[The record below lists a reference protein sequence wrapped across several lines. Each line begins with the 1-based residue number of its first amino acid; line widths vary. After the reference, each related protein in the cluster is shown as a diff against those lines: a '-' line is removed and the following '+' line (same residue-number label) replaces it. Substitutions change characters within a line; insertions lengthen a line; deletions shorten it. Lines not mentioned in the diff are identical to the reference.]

1 MTVLKTLSADVY
13 GNVDGIK
20 QAAAWSVI
28 LQAASDHTVSACQK
42 NWCIP
47 ELLDFIDTDLGSSD
61 SKDIT
66 QSMSVQSRMTMS
78 VKGISPYWIDRSKAV
93 HNDFELNGLF
103 LLTAPN
109 MSGKSTLMRTILV
122 AALLANCGLFTPC
135 TSAKI
140 PRYDHFFLRTSSHDI
155 PSEGKSAFAV
165 EMEDMR
171 IILDDST
178 HRSLIMIDELGNFL
192 NDMYIWLTQLDDECI
207 V

>member
-1 MTVLKTLSADVY
+1 MNKSIALLLLNDTIVLKTLSADVY

-47 ELLDFIDTDLGSSD
+47 ELLEFVDTGLGPSD
-61 SKDIT
+61 SVK
-66 QSMSVQSRMTMS
+66 SRMTMS
-78 VKGISPYWIDRSKAV
+78 VTGVSPYWIDRSRAV
-93 HNDFELNGLF
+93 HNDFELDGLF

-135 TSAKI
+135 TAAKI

-178 HRSLIMIDELGNFL
+178 QRSLIMIDELGKVNYTAL
-192 NDMYIWLTQLDDECI
+192 NMVEDI
-207 V
+207 

>member
-1 MTVLKTLSADVY
+1 MNKSIALLLLHDTIVLKTLSADVY

-47 ELLDFIDTDLGSSD
+47 ELLNFVDADLGPSD
-61 SKDIT
+61 SVKS
-66 QSMSVQSRMTMS
+66 QMTMS
-78 VKGISPYWIDRSKAV
+78 VTGISPYWIDRSRAV
-93 HNDFELNGLF
+93 HNDFELDGLF

-135 TSAKI
+135 TAAKI

-178 HRSLIMIDELGNFL
+178 QRSLIMIDELGKANYAAL
-192 NDMYIWLTQLDDECI
+192 NMVED

>member
-1 MTVLKTLSADVY
+1 MNASIAPLFYHDIVVLKTLSADVY
-13 GNVDGIK
+13 GNVDCIK

-47 ELLDFIDTDLGSSD
+47 ELLDFIDTDLGPSD
-61 SKDIT
+61 SAK
-66 QSMSVQSRMTMS
+66 SRMTMS
-78 VKGISPYWIDRSKAV
+78 VTGISPYWIDRSRAV
-93 HNDFELNGLF
+93 HNDFELDGLF

-135 TSAKI
+135 TAAKI

-178 HRSLIMIDELGNFL
+178 QRSLIMIDELGK
-192 NDMYIWLTQLDDECI
+192 

>member
-1 MTVLKTLSADVY
+1 MNKSIALLLLHDTIVLKTLSADVY

-47 ELLDFIDTDLGSSD
+47 ELLDFVDTDLGPSD
-61 SKDIT
+61 SVK
-66 QSMSVQSRMTMS
+66 SRMTMS
-78 VKGISPYWIDRSKAV
+78 VIGISPYWIDRSRAV
-93 HNDFELNGLF
+93 HNDFVLDGLF

-135 TSAKI
+135 TAAKI

-178 HRSLIMIDELGNFL
+178 QRSLIMIDELGKAYYTAL
-192 NDMYIWLTQLDDECI
+192 NMVEDFRL
-207 V
+207 

>member
-1 MTVLKTLSADVY
+1 MLKTLSADVY
-13 GNVDGIK
+13 VNVDCIK
-20 QAAAWSVI
+20 QAAAWSVT

-47 ELLDFIDTDLGSSD
+47 ELLDFIESDLGPSD
-61 SKDIT
+61 SEDIL
-66 QSMSVQSRMTMS
+66 QSVKSRMTMS
-78 VKGISPYWIDRSKAV
+78 VVGISPYWIERSRAV
-93 HNDFELNGLF
+93 HNDFELDGLF

-109 MSGKSTLMRTILV
+109 MSGKSTLMRSILV

-178 HRSLIMIDELGNFL
+178 QRSLIMIDELGDFKKLVVNMVDL
-192 NDMYIWLTQLDDECI
+192 I
-207 V
+207 

>member
-1 MTVLKTLSADVY
+1 MKTLSADVY
-13 GNVDGIK
+13 GNIDGIK

-47 ELLDFIDTDLGSSD
+47 ELLDFIEKDFGPSD
-61 SKDIT
+61 SEEISK
-66 QSMSVQSRMTMS
+66 SVKSRMTMS
-78 VKGISPYWIDRSKAV
+78 VIGISPYWIDRARAV
-93 HNDFELNGLF
+93 HNDFELDGLF

-135 TSAKI
+135 TSARI

-178 HRSLIMIDELGNFL
+178 QRSLIMIDELGKVYKLEVNTVGS
-192 NDMYIWLTQLDDECI
+192 I
-207 V
+207 